1 MEEDL
6 LIRPYISIG
15 NIKFGMNEEEVKLL
29 FNRNPDIVSRDCLKR
44 IDARWD
50 NISVNF
56 NRKGLVN
63 EVSFVNGRYRVFFE
77 DIDVLNDNSV
87 VKALSKIENSL
98 NTVGFKVYFKVGIA
112 LTGFGKNKEE
122 KTISIFSKE
131 LIKIWKE

>member
-6 LIRPYISIG
+6 LIHPYISIG

-29 FNRNPDIVSRDCLKR
+29 FNKNPDIVLHDYLKR
-44 IDARWD
+44 TDAHWD
-50 NISVNF
+50 NVSVKF
-56 NRKGLVN
+56 DKKGLVN
-63 EVSFVNGRYRVFFE
+63 EVSFVNGRYRVLFE
-77 DIDVLNDNSV
+77 DIDVLNDNSIIKV
-87 VKALSKIENSL
+87 LNKIEKPL

-131 LIKIWKE
+131 LIKIWKG

>member
-6 LIRPYISIG
+6 LIHPYISIG
-15 NIKFGMNEEEVKLL
+15 NIKFGMNEEEGKLV
-29 FNRNPDIVSRDCLKR
+29 FNKNPDIVLHDYLKR

-50 NISVNF
+50 NVSVKF
-56 NRKGLVN
+56 DKKGLVN
-63 EVSFVNGRYRVFFE
+63 EVSFVNGRYRVLFE
-77 DIDVLNDNSV
+77 DIDVLNDNSIIKV
-87 VKALSKIENSL
+87 LNKIEKPL

-131 LIKIWKE
+131 LIKIWKG

>member
-15 NIKFGMNEEEVKLL
+15 NIKFGMNEEEVKFL
-29 FNRNPDIVSRDCLKR
+29 FNRNPDIVSCDCLKR

-50 NISVNF
+50 NISVKF

-77 DIDVLNDNSV
+77 DIDILNDNSA
-87 VKALSKIENSL
+87 VKVLGKIEKPL